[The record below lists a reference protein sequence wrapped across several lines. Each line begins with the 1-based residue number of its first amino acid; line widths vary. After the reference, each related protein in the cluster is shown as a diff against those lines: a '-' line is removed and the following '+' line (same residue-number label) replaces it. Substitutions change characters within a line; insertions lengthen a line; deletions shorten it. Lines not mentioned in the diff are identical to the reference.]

1 MPSRNGLDEIRNL
14 PNIQNFQTLVLD
26 GRQTSV
32 EIEVNGTS
40 LKTGLPREA
49 EQPGHFMALSIPRR
63 LKGIGK
69 Q

>member
-14 PNIQNFQTLVLD
+14 LNVQNSQTFVLD

-32 EIEVNGTS
+32 EIEVNGIS
-40 LKTGLPREA
+40 LKTGLPRET
-49 EQPGHFMALSIPRR
+49 EQPEHFMAPSIPRR
-63 LKGIGK
+63 LKGIRE